1 MAIFRP
7 TPKPAENTGGVK
19 FTGICEVGI
28 VGFTDRSSEFDW
40 SDVYLEIEFALKNSK
55 YTRKMQ
61 LAGGFEKDGSGNI
74 GPGGVLDRV
83 YRIFDAIGCEAGL
96 NVKGEWEDND
106 GKPIADIAGFLNAN
120 YCSNFM
126 PGVDPVLDYVAYVYK
141 ALNKKTGTTFNN
153 MLVKLYPNTDKGK
166 EEMASYVKWMRNNN
180 YLNEATDEPKSS
192 NPVVS
197 ADAL

>member
-1 MAIFRP
+1 
-7 TPKPAENTGGVK
+7 
-19 FTGICEVGI
+19 
-28 VGFTDRSSEFDW
+28 
-40 SDVYLEIEFALKNSK
+40 
-55 YTRKMQ
+55 MQ

-96 NVKGEWEDND
+96 NVKGEWEDNE

-126 PGVDPVLDYVAYVYK
+126 PGTDPVLDYVAYVYK

-166 EEMASYVKWMRNNN
+166 EEMASYVKWMKNNN

-197 ADAL
+197 AEAL

>member
-7 TPKPAENTGGVK
+7 TPKPESTGGVK
-19 FTGICEVGI
+19 FTGVCEVGI
-28 VGFTDRSSEFDW
+28 VGFTDRSSEFYW
-40 SDVYLEIEFALKNSK
+40 ADVYLEIEFALKNSK

-61 LAGGFEKDGSGNI
+61 VAGGFEKDGSGNI

-96 NVKGEWEDND
+96 NVKGEWEDNE
-106 GKPIADIAGFLNAN
+106 GNPIADIAGFLNAN

-126 PGVDPVLDYVAYVYK
+126 PGTDPVLDYVADVYK

-153 MLVKLYPNTDKGK
+153 MLVKLYPNTEKGK

-197 ADAL
+197 AEAL